1 MNAVEVS
8 TNEKKSKKRFVDVV
22 DIVQLTDVDDIEV
35 ELAIASFIDRRFVHA
50 SILRTEISPESVR
63 QLVLKKGGICR
74 NAKHDCNFIL
84 KKVDALLLQ
93 NVRDSLD
100 EPLDCSLE
108 VIDAALSGKL
118 DMNNFDLVAYA
129 KTVKKNE
136 TLVNYRRGIRNL
148 PIIADCSDV
157 GIEPYGVPESV
168 VSVYAEPVDE
178 YENVDNEDEI
188 KYAVNELTNMEH
200 EITSYYRIN
209 LRRCMT
215 QALKGIPAAIEALK
229 KLICDDP
236 YIGELIRI
244 VLSSGYSFTE
254 LFAEVA

>member
-1 MNAVEVS
+1 MLPVIITGVTRSGLVS
-8 TNEKKSKKRFVDVV
+8 RLHEEDGNMLMSSTSFGVNVDNT
-22 DIVQLTDVDDIEV
+22 IWSLFENI
-35 ELAIASFIDRRFVHA
+35 
-50 SILRTEISPESVR
+50 
-63 QLVLKKGGICR
+63 
-74 NAKHDCNFIL
+74 
-84 KKVDALLLQ
+84 
-93 NVRDSLD
+93 DSLD

-136 TLVNYRRGIRNL
+136 SLSNHRRGIKNL